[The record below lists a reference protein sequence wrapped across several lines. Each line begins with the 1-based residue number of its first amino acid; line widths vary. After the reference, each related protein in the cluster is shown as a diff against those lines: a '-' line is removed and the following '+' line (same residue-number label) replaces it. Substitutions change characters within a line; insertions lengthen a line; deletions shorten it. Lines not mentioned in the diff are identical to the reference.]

1 MAVYEPGSNQCDDQC
16 VIACVHGAVTRLE
29 LRPLPCPDA
38 GELLL
43 RLRAVGLCGTDLF
56 KLATGAVSPGLVL
69 GHELV
74 GEVCAL
80 GSGVHG
86 FRIGDRVA
94 VPHHVP
100 CGRCEACRRGNETL
114 CATFRENLLEPGGFA
129 HFVLVRAPAVR
140 AAARLVPPW
149 MHDDTAVW
157 MEPAACVL
165 RGVWRAAPA
174 ASAVAV
180 VLGAG
185 GMGLLHLMVLKAER
199 PDMRV
204 LMVDPIASRLALAR
218 QHGADACT
226 DPASAPDSLRTLGDG
241 RGADVVFDTV
251 GGAATLDTALALTRE
266 GGSVVLFAH
275 AGDGERARFDINFL
289 FKYERR
295 VLGSYSGGPAE
306 QARVFDL
313 MCAREL
319 DPAALV
325 THRLPLARFDEG
337 VRLARAR
344 EAIKVVFTGPGAAS

>member
-1 MAVYEPGSNQCDDQC
+1 MYDSRSAHPDEQQ
-16 VIACVHGAVTRLE
+16 VIACVQDAHTRVE
-29 LRPLPCPDA
+29 RRPVPRPGA

-56 KLATGAVSPGLVL
+56 KLHTGAVSPGLVL

-80 GSGVHG
+80 GRGAAG
-86 FRIGDRVA
+86 FALGDRVA

-100 CGRCEACRRGNETL
+100 CGSCATCLRGNETL

-129 HFVLVRAPAVR
+129 QYVLVRERAVR
-140 AAARLVPPW
+140 AAARVVPPW

-165 RGVWRAAPA
+165 RGVWRAALPPA
-174 ASAVAV
+174 ALVV

-185 GMGLLHLMVLKAER
+185 GMGLLHLLVLKAER
-199 PDMRV
+199 PDARV
-204 LMVDPIASRLALAR
+204 VMVDPMPLRLALAKV
-218 QHGADACT
+218 HGADACAA
-226 DPASAPDSLRTLGDG
+226 PAAAAHALGALDAG
-241 RGADVVFDTV
+241 AGADVVFDTV
-251 GGAATLDTALALTRE
+251 GGATALDAALSLTRE

-275 AGDGERARFDINFL
+275 AGDGERAAFDINTL
-289 FKYERR
+289 FKHERR
-295 VLGSYSGGPAE
+295 LLGSYSGGPAE
-306 QARVFDL
+306 QARVFEL

-319 DPAALV
+319 DPAVLV
-325 THRLPLARFDEG
+325 THRLPLEAFDEG

-344 EAIKVVFTGPGAAS
+344 AAIKVVFTGPGAVP